1 MKLVSSELRM
11 TPIGDIPRIKKLE
24 VIGVFESGISGYD
37 EVLAFIDYRLLQ
49 KIFRM
54 NENITGLGV
63 RISNPENAPEIA
75 HEFAELTDEYIIR
88 NWADENKSIFQVMKL
103 EKIGLFLILT
113 LIIVVAAFN
122 IISGLTILIK
132 NKTKEIAILKTFS
145 HFLFVQVPF
154 LLSIPI
160 ACILLNIANDKLFY
174 LFASFGIGS
183 LILSCLGSISSSMNL
198 MNQRN
203 FLLGSVIV
211 MIFSV
216 PIIIFSV
223 GIINMEE
230 SFNSLINIL
239 FGILLI
245 VFAINPWASGLCLK
259 LSLENN

>member
-1 MKLVSSELRM
+1 MIILNKIISFYYREYKLNLS
-11 TPIGDIPRIKKLE
+11 GFQDILTNI
-24 VIGVFESGISGYD
+24 
-37 EVLAFIDYRLLQ
+37 
-49 KIFRM
+49 IFFF
-54 NENITGLGV
+54 V
-63 RISNPENAPEIA
+63 
-75 HEFAELTDEYIIR
+75 
-88 NWADENKSIFQVMKL
+88 SIFIFIFSIGPDK
-103 EKIGLFLILT
+103 EKISILGIGIVWTLLLLSSTLSLRKFYQDDFENGNLLIMHLNG
-113 LIIVVAAFN
+113 F
-122 IISGLTILIK
+122 SFGF
-132 NKTKEIAILKTFS
+132 IAILKTFS

-154 LLSIPI
+154 LFSIPI
-160 ACILLNIANDKLFY
+160 ACILLNIVNYKIFY
-174 LFASFGIGS
+174 LFASFVIGS

-239 FGILLI
+239 LGILLI

-259 LSLENN
+259 LSIENN

>member
-1 MKLVSSELRM
+1 MKILNKIIFFYYREYKLNMSGVQDILTNIIFFFVSIFIFIFS
-11 TPIGDIPRIKKLE
+11 IGPDKETISL
-24 VIGVFESGISGYD
+24 IGVGIVWTLLLLSSTLSLRKFYQDDFENGN
-37 EVLAFIDYRLLQ
+37 L
-49 KIFRM
+49 
-54 NENITGLGV
+54 
-63 RISNPENAPEIA
+63 
-75 HEFAELTDEYIIR
+75 
-88 NWADENKSIFQVMKL
+88 
-103 EKIGLFLILT
+103 
-113 LIIVVAAFN
+113 LIIHLN
-122 IISGLTILIK
+122 GLSFGF
-132 NKTKEIAILKTFS
+132 IAILKTFS

-160 ACILLNIANDKLFY
+160 ACVLLNIANDKLFY
-174 LFASFGIGS
+174 LLASFGIAS
-183 LILSCLGSISSSMNL
+183 LTLSCLGSISSSMNL

-211 MIFSV
+211 MIFSI

-230 SFNSLINIL
+230 NFNSLINIL

>member
-1 MKLVSSELRM
+1 MNFLNKIIFFYYREYKLNMSGIQDILTNIIFFFVSIFIFIFS
-11 TPIGDIPRIKKLE
+11 IGPDKETISL
-24 VIGVFESGISGYD
+24 IGVGILWTLLLLSSTLSLRKFYQDDFESGNLVIIHLNGFS
-37 EVLAFIDYRLLQ
+37 
-49 KIFRM
+49 
-54 NENITGLGV
+54 LG
-63 RISNPENAPEIA
+63 
-75 HEFAELTDEYIIR
+75 F
-88 NWADENKSIFQVMKL
+88 
-103 EKIGLFLILT
+103 
-113 LIIVVAAFN
+113 
-122 IISGLTILIK
+122 
-132 NKTKEIAILKTFS
+132 IAILKTFS

-160 ACILLNIANDKLFY
+160 ACVLLNIASDKIFY
-174 LFASFGIGS
+174 LFTSFGIGA
-183 LILSCLGSISSSMNL
+183 LTLSCLGSISSSMNL

-230 SFNSLINIL
+230 NFNSLLNIL

-259 LSLENN
+259 FSLENN